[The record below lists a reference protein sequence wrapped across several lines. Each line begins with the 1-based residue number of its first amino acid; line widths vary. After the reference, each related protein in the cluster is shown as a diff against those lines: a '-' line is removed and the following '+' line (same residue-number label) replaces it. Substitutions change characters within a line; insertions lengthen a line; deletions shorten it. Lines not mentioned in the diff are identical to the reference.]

1 MPGPTPLPVRLT
13 DKQRAELLLL
23 REDDNSRLRARAAII
38 MACAEGLSNNEVA
51 RRENTTPA
59 TVARWRRAFC
69 GDGCRGLRDAPRA
82 GRPRVGVELSDD
94 EREALLRYQRRATVS
109 QSLAARARIVMLCAQ
124 GHTDTE
130 VAKIVAMGADTVSRW
145 RRRFAERRLQGLL
158 DDERVGA
165 PRKITDD
172 VVEALVVA
180 TLESTPKGATH
191 WSTRSM
197 ADKLGISNSSVGRIW
212 RALGLKPHRSETFQ
226 LSTDPLFV
234 EKVRDV
240 VGLYMNPPDNAVVLC
255 VDEKSQIQ
263 ALNRT
268 QPMLPLRPGQAAR
281 GTPEY
286 QRNGTTTLFAALD
299 KATGNVIG
307 KCFARHRAVEF
318 RKFLNEIRR
327 NVLPQLDVH
336 IIVDNYATHS
346 APTIKRW
353 LANNPRFYFHF
364 IPTHSSWLNQVEGW
378 FSILTTKQ
386 IKRGSHKS
394 VEQLKT
400 AIEEFLDAWNENPTP
415 FKWTKSADRILAN
428 VARSCSATLQA
439 HGNSQGTSLED

>member
-1 MPGPTPLPVRLT
+1 M
-13 DKQRAELLLL
+13 L
-23 REDDNSRLRARAAII
+23 REDDNSRLRARATII
-38 MACAEGLSNNEVA
+38 MACAEGLSNSRLPGA
-51 RRENTTPA
+51 RTPPRA
-59 TVARWRRAFC
+59 VARWRRAFC

-109 QSLAARARIVMLCAQ
+109 RSLGCPCPHRDVVRPRPHRHRGCQDRRHGRGYREPVETPICRAPTPR
-124 GHTDTE
+124 
-130 VAKIVAMGADTVSRW
+130 
-145 RRRFAERRLQGLL
+145 LL

-307 KCFARHRAVEF
+307 KCFARTARSSSESSSMRSKRPTTARCSHHRRQVRDAQRPDHQAVVGQQPE
-318 RKFLNEIRR
+318 
-327 NVLPQLDVH
+327 VPLPLHPHPLLLVTKWK
-336 IIVDNYATHS
+336 VGS
-346 APTIKRW
+346 AYWTP
-353 LANNPRFYFHF
+353 N
-364 IPTHSSWLNQVEGW
+364 S
-378 FSILTTKQ
+378 
-386 IKRGSHKS
+386 KRGSHKS
-394 VEQLKT
+394 VDATDRRLSKSSSTHGTKT
-400 AIEEFLDAWNENPTP
+400 PTVQM
-415 FKWTKSADRILAN
+415 D
-428 VARSCSATLQA
+428 
-439 HGNSQGTSLED
+439 